1 MSSVSSEAYADTDPF
16 ITVWKTTGADESI
29 TVPVG
34 GAPGTYT
41 VNWGDGTV
49 SAGVTGDQTHRYAAA
64 GNHTVSISGNFERI
78 YLGGSS
84 ANAKKLQSV
93 EQWGD
98 IRWSTMNLAFHAA
111 LNMVYNAVD
120 SPNLSSVTDMS
131 GMFSSSSFSGDI
143 SGWDVSSV
151 TDMSYMFLYSSFSG
165 DLSGWDVSSVTDM
178 SGMFRNSTFN
188 GDLSGWDVSSVTDMS
203 YMFWDASF
211 NGDLSGWDVSSV
223 TDMPDMLGRSPFN
236 GDLSGWDVSSVTDM
250 SDMLGSSSFNGDLSG
265 WDVSS
270 VTDMSGMFGGSP
282 FDGNLGRWYITLDN
296 TSIAGIPG
304 TVGNIA
310 AQNPVLDSQNPTYG
324 IGSGADS
331 ALFEID
337 GDTLLIK
344 PSAYYSGKTE
354 YAVNITST
362 GDFGV
367 NNFLIINVTVAG
379 AGDADPN

>member
-41 VNWGDGTV
+41 VDWGDGTV

-111 LNMVYNAVD
+111 SNMVYNAVD

-151 TDMSYMFLYSSFSG
+151 TDMSYMFLHSSFSG

-223 TDMPDMLGRSPFN
+223 TDMPGMFGRSPFN
-236 GDLSGWDVSSVTDM
+236 G
-250 SDMLGSSSFNGDLSG
+250 NLSG